1 MHWAV
6 ALTKQLVDVD
16 LVCARVQKGSG
27 PRDLAVA
34 LGSTVELIGQKIKN
48 ALSLIIHSAFP
59 LTVCDQTHKRVDYH
73 SLPLLVTAWE
83 LARASLC
90 RGPGQ

>member
-59 LTVCDQTHKRVDYH
+59 LTVCDPDAQACR
-73 SLPLLVTAWE
+73 LPLSTTTGD
-83 LARASLC
+83 SL
-90 RGPGQ
+90 GTSQGIPL